1 MAGCILIAVD
11 DGCWGV
17 DVGVGERF
25 GQAKCSFHGLVWA
38 VCVCSSGFSKF
49 WLRGVS

>member
-1 MAGCILIAVD
+1 MECCKLMAVD

-17 DVGVGERF
+17 DVGVGEGF
-25 GQAKCSFHGLVWA
+25 GQAKCSFHGLVWC
-38 VCVCSSGFSKF
+38 VCVRSLGFSKF